1 MPTQARIDVRDVDGV
16 KLIRFHE
23 HQLFDERTVREVS
36 EQIAATLPNDASP
49 IRLVI
54 DFSDVSLISSS
65 MLSKLIL
72 LQRRVDASHGKM
84 RLCEMSA
91 VVQSVFRTSNLDRLF
106 TIDRDQR
113 SSLDSF

>member
-1 MPTQARIDVRDVDGV
+1 MSASSHIDVRDVDGV
-16 KLIRFHE
+16 KVIRFHE
-23 HQLFDERTVREVS
+23 HQLFDERTVRLVS
-36 EQIAATLPNDASP
+36 ELIANALPNDGTP
-49 IRLVI
+49 INVVI
-54 DFSDVSLISSS
+54 DFSDVALISSS

-72 LQRRVDASHGKM
+72 LQRRVDASKGKM

-113 SSLDSF
+113 VSLSAF

>member
-54 DFSDVSLISSS
+54 DFTDVSLISSS